1 MASMYEKKGMKL
13 PRLQHASLPVA
24 LGGQAKVR
32 EFYGGVLG
40 LQEKPAPEDLVARGI
55 LWFAAGDNEMELHF
69 IPDGEH
75 LPNPKEGRHICLE
88 VSDVEQWRARIR
100 EAGYEIIDST
110 PILNRPRF
118 FCHDPFGNRLEFTT
132 IEGDYLS

>member
-1 MASMYEKKGMKL
+1 MTSLYERKGMNL

-24 LGGQAKVR
+24 PGGQAKVR

-40 LQEKPAPEDLVARGI
+40 LQEKPAPPVLAARGI

-69 IPDGEH
+69 IPDTEH
-75 LPNPKEGRHICLE
+75 PANPKEGRHICLE
-88 VSDVEQWRARIR
+88 VPDVEQWRVTIR
-100 EAGYEIIDST
+100 DAGYEIIEDA
-110 PILNRPRF
+110 PLLHRPRF

-132 IEGDYLS
+132 IEGNYLG

>member
-1 MASMYEKKGMKL
+1 MTSMYERKGMNL

-24 LGGQAKVR
+24 SGEQAKVR

-40 LQEKPAPEDLVARGI
+40 LKEKQAPAGLAARGI
-55 LWFAAGDNEMELHF
+55 IWFAAGDNEMELHL
-69 IPDGEH
+69 IPDDEH

-88 VSDVEQWRARIR
+88 VTDVEQWRVTIR
-100 EAGYEIIDST
+100 DAGYEIIEDT

>member
-1 MASMYEKKGMKL
+1 MASLYEQKGMKL
-13 PRLQHASLPVA
+13 PRLQHASLPVTP
-24 LGGQAKVR
+24 GGQAKIR

-40 LQEKPAPEDLVARGI
+40 LQEKPAPAVLAARGI

-69 IPDGEH
+69 IPDSEH

-88 VSDVEQWRARIR
+88 VPDVEQWRAAISD
-100 EAGYEIIDST
+100 AGYEIIEDT
-110 PILNRPRF
+110 PLLNRPRF

-132 IEGDYLS
+132 IEGNYLG